1 MIPKNYIYKKTRG
14 KMINVIHRFNANIFP
29 MIRDRFFLHGTMGLC
44 GLIWLFVS
52 ATSVFAW
59 DSSKDN
65 WALLGGYG
73 QSLPG
78 WGRTTQRVET
88 IDLVPRYSHMTFDD
102 LGSGWFKG
110 FHSTLIELPMHVVTS
125 PDTSAMVGVN
135 LLACYTFTA
144 NDDWRPYIF
153 GGGGPV

>member
-1 MIPKNYIYKKTRG
+1 M
-14 KMINVIHRFNANIFP
+14 
-29 MIRDRFFLHGTMGLC
+29 
-44 GLIWLFVS
+44 
-52 ATSVFAW
+52 
-59 DSSKDN
+59 
-65 WALLGGYG
+65 
-73 QSLPG
+73 
-78 WGRTTQRVET
+78 ET

-125 PDTSAMVGVN
+125 PDASAMVGVN

-153 GGGGPV
+153 GGGGPVYSFAIIPGMGAKWNGNYQFALGLEYPLNSNQFLLLEIRYHHVSNVGTEEPNDPLNSIKFLMGLTF